1 MQNKQQIMLMIQ
13 KQNTFTGSTAAA
25 LYHLEKSGFRS
36 AVIGALEAATN
47 KSREI
52 SQKMEK

>member
-1 MQNKQQIMLMIQ
+1 MII
-13 KQNTFTGSTAAA
+13 FGTGSTAAA